1 MFKLLRLLKPDAGRI
16 VLVVFLT
23 LITSAASL
31 ALPYLMSYIVEYG
44 IGGQNMTVT
53 LACSGIMLGVSIM
66 GLVVG
71 ILSYKISAGVVS
83 RYSKTLREVIF
94 KKVNTLNPDQLNHW
108 GTGALIT
115 RSTNDI
121 WLLEECASML
131 MQGVISIPILVLG
144 GSALAFLADPW
155 LALIMFT
162 FVPVVVTV
170 LYFVV
175 RRIMPLW
182 EKSDEY
188 IDKQNSII
196 RERLTGIRVIRAF
209 NREDRECDRA
219 NEATLVMAKNI
230 IKANVNMGLLTPV
243 IMLGLNLV
251 TILILYVGAKLM
263 QGGKSAV
270 TGADII
276 AIVQYV
282 ALVMNGIMM
291 FAMMLAFLPKVAV
304 NSRRINEILETEVQK
319 EPDDENLPAFSGAL
333 KFSHVDFR
341 YEGASENALSD
352 VSFDIAPGE
361 KVAFIGGTG
370 SGKSSIVKLIMKFF
384 NPTSGEISYDGK
396 SVSEISGKRVR
407 NNVTCVLQNATIF
420 SGTIGSNVRMS
431 AADASDEQVY
441 DALKIAELKG
451 FVENL
456 ETGLDY
462 EILSGGSNLSGG
474 QKQRLSIARAM
485 LKNGSIYLFDDSF
498 SALDFL
504 TEAHVK
510 ENLDKTLSGKTRI
523 VMTQR
528 ASTAAS
534 ADKIFVLDEGR
545 IVGRGTHK
553 DLLSSCRQYR
563 EIYESQTGKRSKEA
577 QYETVSKRRQNDEKR
592 NEKHNSAPCPRNR

>member
-1 MFKLLRLLKPDAGRI
+1 MFKLLRLLKPDVGRI

-441 DALKIAELKG
+441 DALKVAELKG

-510 ENLDKTLSGKTRI
+510 ENLDKTLSGKTKI

-563 EIYESQTGKRSKEA
+563 EIYESQTGKKVEGGA
-577 QYETVSKRRQNDEKR
+577 V
-592 NEKHNSAPCPRNR
+592 

>member
-144 GSALAFLADPW
+144 GSALAFIADPW

-441 DALKIAELKG
+441 DALKVAELKG

-485 LKNGSIYLFDDSF
+485 LKKGSIYLFDDSF

-510 ENLDKTLSGKTRI
+510 ENLDKTLSGKTKI

-545 IVGRGTHK
+545 IVGSGTHK

-563 EIYESQTGKRSKEA
+563 EIYESQTGHKVEGGA
-577 QYETVSKRRQNDEKR
+577 V
-592 NEKHNSAPCPRNR
+592 

>member
-441 DALKIAELKG
+441 DALKVAELKG

-545 IVGRGTHK
+545 IVGSGTHK

-563 EIYESQTGKRSKEA
+563 EI
-577 QYETVSKRRQNDEKR
+577 
-592 NEKHNSAPCPRNR
+592 

>member
-370 SGKSSIVKLIMKFF
+370 SGKSSIIKLIMKFF

-441 DALKIAELKG
+441 DALKVAELKG

-510 ENLDKTLSGKTRI
+510 ENLDKTLSGKTKI

-563 EIYESQTGKRSKEA
+563 EIYESQTGKKVEGGA
-577 QYETVSKRRQNDEKR
+577 V
-592 NEKHNSAPCPRNR
+592 

>member
-319 EPDDENLPAFSGAL
+319 EPDDENQPAFSGAL

-441 DALKIAELKG
+441 DALKVAELKG

-563 EIYESQTGKRSKEA
+563 EIYESQTGKKVEGGA
-577 QYETVSKRRQNDEKR
+577 V
-592 NEKHNSAPCPRNR
+592 

>member
-319 EPDDENLPAFSGAL
+319 EPDDENLPAFSGAI

-563 EIYESQTGKRSKEA
+563 EIYESQTGKKVEGGA
-577 QYETVSKRRQNDEKR
+577 V
-592 NEKHNSAPCPRNR
+592 

>member
-510 ENLDKTLSGKTRI
+510 ENLDKTLSGKTKI

-563 EIYESQTGKRSKEA
+563 EIYESQTGKKVEGGA
-577 QYETVSKRRQNDEKR
+577 L
-592 NEKHNSAPCPRNR
+592 

>member
-53 LACSGIMLGVSIM
+53 LACSGIMLGVSIT

-485 LKNGSIYLFDDSF
+485 LKKGSIYLFDDSF

-510 ENLDKTLSGKTRI
+510 ENLDKTLSGKTKI

-563 EIYESQTGKRSKEA
+563 EIYESQTGQMVEGGA
-577 QYETVSKRRQNDEKR
+577 L
-592 NEKHNSAPCPRNR
+592 

>member
-53 LACSGIMLGVSIM
+53 LVCSGIMLGVSIM

-441 DALKIAELKG
+441 DALKVAELKG

-563 EIYESQTGKRSKEA
+563 EIYESQTGKKVEGGA
-577 QYETVSKRRQNDEKR
+577 V
-592 NEKHNSAPCPRNR
+592 

>member
-94 KKVNTLNPDQLNHW
+94 NQVNTLSPDHLNLW

-441 DALKIAELKG
+441 DALKVAELKG

-563 EIYESQTGKRSKEA
+563 EIYESQTGKKVEGGA
-577 QYETVSKRRQNDEKR
+577 V
-592 NEKHNSAPCPRNR
+592 

>member
-485 LKNGSIYLFDDSF
+485 LKKGSIYLFDDSF

-563 EIYESQTGKRSKEA
+563 EIYESQTGKKVEGGA
-577 QYETVSKRRQNDEKR
+577 V
-592 NEKHNSAPCPRNR
+592 

>member
-456 ETGLDY
+456 ETGLGY

-485 LKNGSIYLFDDSF
+485 LKKGSIYLFDDSF

-510 ENLDKTLSGKTRI
+510 ENLDKTLFGKTKI

-563 EIYESQTGKRSKEA
+563 EIYESQTGQKAEGGA
-577 QYETVSKRRQNDEKR
+577 L
-592 NEKHNSAPCPRNR
+592 

>member
-485 LKNGSIYLFDDSF
+485 LKKGSIYLFDDSF

-510 ENLDKTLSGKTRI
+510 ENLDKTLSGKTKI

-534 ADKIFVLDEGR
+534 ADKIFVLEEGR

-563 EIYESQTGKRSKEA
+563 EIYESQTGQKAEGGA
-577 QYETVSKRRQNDEKR
+577 L
-592 NEKHNSAPCPRNR
+592 

>member
-304 NSRRINEILETEVQK
+304 NSRRINEILETEVQE

-441 DALKIAELKG
+441 DALKVAELKG

-563 EIYESQTGKRSKEA
+563 EIYESQTGKKVEGGA
-577 QYETVSKRRQNDEKR
+577 V
-592 NEKHNSAPCPRNR
+592 

>member
-370 SGKSSIVKLIMKFF
+370 SGNSSIVKLIMKFF

-441 DALKIAELKG
+441 DALKVAELKG

-510 ENLDKTLSGKTRI
+510 ENLDKTLSGKTKI

-563 EIYESQTGKRSKEA
+563 EIYESQTGKKVEGGA
-577 QYETVSKRRQNDEKR
+577 V
-592 NEKHNSAPCPRNR
+592 

>member
-319 EPDDENLPAFSGAL
+319 EPDDENLPAFSGAI

-510 ENLDKTLSGKTRI
+510 ENLDKTLSGKTKI

-563 EIYESQTGKRSKEA
+563 EIYESQTG
-577 QYETVSKRRQNDEKR
+577 QNVEGG
-592 NEKHNSAPCPRNR
+592 AL

>member
-53 LACSGIMLGVSIM
+53 LACSGIMLGVSIT

-431 AADASDEQVY
+431 AAEASDEQVY

-456 ETGLDY
+456 EMGLDY

-485 LKNGSIYLFDDSF
+485 LKKGSIYLFDDRF

-510 ENLDKTLSGKTRI
+510 ENLDKTLFGKTKI

-563 EIYESQTGKRSKEA
+563 EIYESQTGQKAEGG
-577 QYETVSKRRQNDEKR
+577 TL
-592 NEKHNSAPCPRNR
+592 

>member
-510 ENLDKTLSGKTRI
+510 ENLDKTLSGKTKI

-563 EIYESQTGKRSKEA
+563 EIYESQTGKKVEGGA
-577 QYETVSKRRQNDEKR
+577 V
-592 NEKHNSAPCPRNR
+592 

>member
-1 MFKLLRLLKPDAGRI
+1 MLKPDAGRI

-485 LKNGSIYLFDDSF
+485 LKKGSIYLFDDSF

-510 ENLDKTLSGKTRI
+510 ENLDKTLSGKTKI

-545 IVGRGTHK
+545 IVGHGTHK
-553 DLLSSCRQYR
+553 DLLSSCRQYC
-563 EIYESQTGKRSKEA
+563 EIYESQTGQKVEGGA
-577 QYETVSKRRQNDEKR
+577 L
-592 NEKHNSAPCPRNR
+592 

>member
-1 MFKLLRLLKPDAGRI
+1 MFKLLRLLKPDVGRI

-563 EIYESQTGKRSKEA
+563 EIYESQTGKKVEGGA
-577 QYETVSKRRQNDEKR
+577 L
-592 NEKHNSAPCPRNR
+592 

>member
-441 DALKIAELKG
+441 NALKVAELKG

-485 LKNGSIYLFDDSF
+485 LKKGSIYLFDDSF

-563 EIYESQTGKRSKEA
+563 EIYESQTGQKAEGGA
-577 QYETVSKRRQNDEKR
+577 L
-592 NEKHNSAPCPRNR
+592 

>member
-319 EPDDENLPAFSGAL
+319 EPDDENLPAFSGAI

-510 ENLDKTLSGKTRI
+510 ENLDKTLFGKTKI

-534 ADKIFVLDEGR
+534 ADKIFVLEEGR

-563 EIYESQTGKRSKEA
+563 EIYESQTG
-577 QYETVSKRRQNDEKR
+577 QNVEGG
-592 NEKHNSAPCPRNR
+592 AL

>member
-319 EPDDENLPAFSGAL
+319 EPDDENLPAFSGTL

-431 AADASDEQVY
+431 ASDASDEQVY
-441 DALKIAELKG
+441 DALKVAELKG

-485 LKNGSIYLFDDSF
+485 LKKGSIYLFDDSF

-510 ENLDKTLSGKTRI
+510 ENLDKTLFGKTKI

-563 EIYESQTGKRSKEA
+563 EIYESQTGQKVEGGA
-577 QYETVSKRRQNDEKR
+577 V
-592 NEKHNSAPCPRNR
+592 